1 MPLFL
6 KLDIALLAVSVAVSS
21 GLLLVTFGPRAQR
34 GVNLRFALFLAMVA
48 AWTASMLL
56 MRAALWFGLGSPL
69 LLGEVSTLSYALM
82 GPFLLLFTARFTGMN
97 RRWPDV
103 VALVAIGVVAVLAL
117 PLFTHRLFTD
127 PALLPNGTTVMRV
140 TAFGAAAAAVPV
152 ACMALSVVLFWLR
165 RRATRELILAAGALT
180 FVAGAILGGVVQ
192 VPFPVLSLTTL
203 AAMAVFGAGIVRLQI
218 LNPLAD
224 VTDELRRRAERLE
237 LIARVGR
244 SATALQ
250 DLDELLAQAVRM
262 IREAFGYYN
271 AAVLLVEEDA
281 LILRAT
287 TMPSIADRPIP
298 RLKVGHEG
306 ITGWVAAH
314 GEPSLVPDVRRDPR
328 WVSFNGNVQ
337 TRSELA
343 VPIRLGGE
351 VIGVLDVQ
359 SARPDAFGEVDVA
372 TQQTVADQLAVA
384 IGNSRLYRSARLRAE
399 RLAAVNRV
407 SSAVGAVLDLDT
419 LLETVRREVTAV
431 FQADAFFVA
440 LYDQRTD
447 ELDFRIQVDE
457 GVREPPVREKVGA
470 GFTSRV
476 VREKRPLLVRDVA
489 AELAGLPEPLLYGT
503 GKMPRTWAG
512 APMVVGEE
520 LVGVVSVQSYGDRL
534 YGEEDRQLLATIADQ
549 IAVAIENARL
559 YEGAREELA
568 ERRRTERVLRESEEQ
583 FRSLAERSPN
593 MIFIYGSR
601 RFLYANPHCE
611 AMMGWPR
618 EETCHPSFS
627 WRRTIAPEYRE
638 AVMAHYRARMNGR
651 ESAPLEVALLA
662 RDGRRYECILTTSLI
677 QYGGL
682 RAVLGIVTD
691 ITRRK
696 RAERFLQSLN
706 VASLAMQQSLTPDE
720 IFPITLNA
728 LASLGLSAS
737 VFLADGAGGWLA
749 PVHVAPAGGTAVAA
763 GLDAPPLAV
772 ADLPVLARVLR
783 EAETLFADLSGPEL
797 AAWRTVLTG
806 AFGAGSD
813 GDAGEGYAAAPAAAA
828 GGVARVVFAPL
839 HVGGEVFG
847 VLAVDA
853 GDLAEDEAPQAV
865 TAFAL
870 KAAAAW
876 RKTALVHDLEESLA
890 ELRRTQEKLLHA
902 QKMEAVGRLAG
913 GISHDFN
920 NLLTVISGYADL
932 LSDSLATDPAALA
945 DLGEIRGAIRRA
957 AALTQRLLAFSRKQ
971 ILRPE
976 VFDLNEVVSASE
988 KLLRPLIGEDIEL
1001 VVALTPDPGAVRAD
1015 PYQIEQVIIN
1025 LAVNARDAMPAGGRL
1040 VLETAAVEIRADDPD
1055 AGPDLA
1061 PGPWVVLTVHDSGHG
1076 MSDEVKGHL
1085 FEPFFTTKENGKGTG
1100 LGLSTVYGI
1109 VSQSGGVVRVASEP
1123 DRGTTFTIWLP
1134 RVSGAAVLATG
1145 HDPGPAR
1152 RPGAGTVLVV
1162 EDERTVRDLAVRIL
1176 GDAGYRVLDAPS
1188 PTEAVRTADEAP
1200 GTIDL
1205 LLTDVVMPGGIT
1217 GVDLANRL
1225 IATRP
1230 RLEVLYMSGY
1240 SVEAAIR
1247 FGVPRGE
1254 ARFLAKPFMPD
1265 DLLAKVADLLDARDG
1280 TSRAAAARR

>member
-1 MPLFL
+1 MPFFL

-21 GLLLVTFGPRAQR
+21 GLLIVTLGTGLRR
-34 GVNLRFALFLAMVA
+34 GASLWFALFLATVVS
-48 AWTASMLL
+48 WTASMLL
-56 MRAALWFGLGSPL
+56 MRAALWFDRGSPL
-69 LLGEVSTLSYALM
+69 LLGEVSAFSYALM
-82 GPFLLLFTARFTGMN
+82 GPFLLLFTARFTGVG

-103 VALVAIGVVAVLAL
+103 LAVAAIGIVAVLAF
-117 PLFTHRLFTD
+117 PLFSHRLFTD
-127 PALLPNGTTVMRV
+127 PALLPNGTTFMRV
-140 TAFGAAAAAVPV
+140 TGAGVAAAAVPL
-152 ACMALSVVLFWLR
+152 AGMTLSLVLFWLR
-165 RRATRELILAAGALT
+165 RRATGDLLLAAGTLSLL
-180 FVAGAILGGVVQ
+180 AGTALGGVAQ

-203 AAMAVFGAGIVRLQI
+203 GAVAVFGTGIVRLQI

-224 VTDELRRRAERLE
+224 VTDELRRRADRLE

-250 DLDELLAQAVRM
+250 DLDELLSLAVGM
-262 IREAFGYYN
+262 IRDAFGYFN
-271 AAVLLVEEDA
+271 AAVMLVEGDD
-281 LILRAT
+281 LVLRAT
-287 TMPSIADRPIP
+287 TMSSLADHPTP
-298 RLKVGHEG
+298 RLKVGRDG
-306 ITGWVAAH
+306 ITGWVAAY

-328 WVSFNGNVQ
+328 WISFNGNTQ

-359 SARPDAFGEVDVA
+359 STRPDVFGEVDVA

-384 IGNSRLYRSARLRAE
+384 IGNSRLYRSARERAE

-447 ELDFRIQVDE
+447 ELDFRIQVDQ

-476 VREKRPLLVRDVA
+476 AREKQPLLVRDVA
-489 AELAGLPEPLLYGT
+489 TELAGLPRPLLYGT

-520 LVGVVSVQSYGDRL
+520 LVGVISVQSYGDRL
-534 YGEEDRQLLATIADQ
+534 YGEEDRLLLATIADQ
-549 IAVAIENARL
+549 VAVAIENARL

-583 FRSLAERSPN
+583 FRSLAEWSPN
-593 MIFIYGSR
+593 MIFIHGSR
-601 RFLYANPHCE
+601 RFLYANPHSE

-618 EETCHPSFS
+618 EETCAPSFS
-627 WRRTIAPEYRE
+627 WRRAIAPEYRE

-651 ESAPLEVALLA
+651 ETEPLEVALLA

-691 ITRRK
+691 ITRRT

-706 VASLAMQQSLTPDE
+706 VASLAMQQSLTVDE

-728 LASLGLSAS
+728 LASLGLPAS
-737 VFLADGAGGWLA
+737 VFLADGAGERLS

-763 GLDAPPLAV
+763 VPDAPPLAV
-772 ADLPVLARVLR
+772 ADLPVLVRVLR
-783 EAETLFADLSGPEL
+783 DAETLFADLSGAEL
-797 AAWRTVLTG
+797 AAWRSVLAGAIADGTG
-806 AFGAGSD
+806 
-813 GDAGEGYAAAPAAAA
+813 GDAGSGRAAAA
-828 GGVARVVFAPL
+828 EVARVVFAPL

-902 QKMEAVGRLAG
+902 QKMEAIGRLAG

-932 LSDSLATDPAALA
+932 LSDSLADDPAALA
-945 DLGEIRGAIRRA
+945 DLREIRGAIRRA

-976 VFDLNEVVSASE
+976 VFDLNEVVAASE

-1015 PYQIEQVIIN
+1015 PYQVEQVIIN

-1040 VLETAAVEIRADDPD
+1040 LLSTATVEIGADDPA
-1055 AGPDLA
+1055 AGPDLV
-1061 PGPWVVLTVHDSGHG
+1061 PGPWVVLTVRDSGHG

-1109 VSQSGGVVRVASEP
+1109 VSQSGGAVRVASEP

-1134 RVSGAAVLATG
+1134 RVSGAAVLAAG
-1145 HDPGPAR
+1145 HDPGPIR

-1162 EDERTVRDLAVRIL
+1162 EDERTVRELAVRIL

-1188 PTEAVRTADEAP
+1188 PTEAMRVAENAT
-1200 GTIDL
+1200 GLIDL

-1225 IATRP
+1225 VATRP
-1230 RLEVLYMSGY
+1230 QLEVLYMSGY
-1240 SVEAAIR
+1240 SEEAAVR

-1254 ARFLAKPFMPD
+1254 TRFLAKPFLPD
-1265 DLLAKVADLLDARDG
+1265 DLLAKVADLLEAR
-1280 TSRAAAARR
+1280 ARR